1 MKFVAWMAYHLE
13 SREIVDRYIELIR
26 PHLEGHDLVV
36 CEDAETAGREIADA
50 DAMIG
55 WRITPDV
62 FARARRL
69 RWIQFGSAG
78 IDHTVFPEL
87 LESDVILTNLAGIHT
102 AVVAEHVIG
111 LMLALSRRLDVAI
124 RRQGQRVY
132 DRAEIAST
140 ADELAGKT
148 LGIVGLGRIGQN
160 LARLAMAFGMSVV
173 ATKRTPE
180 TGMMVDELYHPG
192 DLAKMLPKCDYLAL
206 VVPLTEDTHALIGR
220 SEMELMK
227 DGAFLINVARGAMV
241 DHDALRA
248 ALENG
253 RLRGAA
259 LDVFPEEPLPP
270 DSPIYDLPNVIITP
284 HTAGSHPGYSE
295 RAARIFAHNLKA
307 FLSGGEMMNVY
318 DRERGY

>member
-26 PHLEGHDLVV
+26 PLLEGHDLVV
-36 CEDAETAGREIADA
+36 CEDAESAGREIAEA

-55 WRITPDV
+55 WRITPEV
-62 FARARRL
+62 FSQARRL
-69 RWIQFGSAG
+69 KWIQFGSAG

-111 LMLALSRRLDVAI
+111 LMLALSRRMDIAI
-124 RRQGQRVY
+124 RQQERRVY

-160 LARLAMAFGMSVV
+160 LARLAMAFGMGVV

-180 TGMMVDELYHPG
+180 TELMVDELYKPHE
-192 DLAKMLPKCDYLAL
+192 LARMLPKCDYLAL
-206 VVPLTEDTHALIGR
+206 VVPLTEGTRALIGR
-220 SEMELMK
+220 SEIELMK
-227 DGAFLINVARGAMV
+227 DGSCLINVARGAMV
-241 DHDALRA
+241 DHDALRS
-248 ALENG
+248 ALESG
-253 RLRGAA
+253 KLRGAA

-270 DSPIYDLPNVIITP
+270 DSAVYDLPNVIITP
-284 HTAGSHPGYSE
+284 HTAGSHSGYSE
-295 RAARIFAHNLKA
+295 RAARVFAHNLEA
-307 FLSGGEMMNVY
+307 FLTGGEMMNVY